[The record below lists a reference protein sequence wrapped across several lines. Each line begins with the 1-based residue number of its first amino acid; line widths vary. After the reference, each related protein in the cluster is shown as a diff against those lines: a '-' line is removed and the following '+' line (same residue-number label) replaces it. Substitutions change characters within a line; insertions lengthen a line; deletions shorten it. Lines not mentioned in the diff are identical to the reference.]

1 MNITFYG
8 AVRTVTG
15 SMHLLEANGKRI
27 LLDCG
32 LRQGKRKESFECN
45 RNLPF
50 IPDSIDALVL
60 SHAHIDHSGNIP
72 TLVKLGFKNPIFT
85 TPATTDLC
93 EIMLLDSGHI
103 QERDVEFVNKIRA
116 RQKKNPFEPLY
127 TQEDATK
134 AMEYFNP
141 IPYETPTEIF
151 PGIEVTYHDA
161 GHLLGSSVT
170 TFDIKE
176 NGTKKRLTFTGDLG
190 RKNLPILRDP
200 TPIKQT
206 DYLITESTYGDRLHP
221 AEDDVKEHL
230 ARLVTKIVLGKG
242 KLIIPA
248 FSVGRTQNIVYFLNQ
263 LYQEG
268 RIPEIPVFVDSPLST
283 RATEVFERHEDIY
296 DKETVRFMMEGTEPF
311 TFKTLRYTADVE
323 ESKNINRMD
332 GPMVIISASGMCES
346 GRILHHLKNNVENS
360 HNIVLIVGYQAEHT
374 LGRRLVDGISPV
386 RIFGEEYNVYADIEI
401 IEALSS
407 HADQNEF
414 IDYFDNIESKMEK
427 AFIVHGEIERSETLA
442 GILKSR
448 YGCEAVV
455 PEAGQTFEI

>member
-1 MNITFYG
+1 M
-8 AVRTVTG
+8 A
-15 SMHLLEANGKRI
+15 
-27 LLDCG
+27 
-32 LRQGKRKESFECN
+32 Q
-45 RNLPF
+45 
-50 IPDSIDALVL
+50 
-60 SHAHIDHSGNIP
+60 
-72 TLVKLGFKNPIFT
+72 
-85 TPATTDLC
+85 
-93 EIMLLDSGHI
+93 
-103 QERDVEFVNKIRA
+103 
-116 RQKKNPFEPLY
+116 
-127 TQEDATK
+127 
-134 AMEYFNP
+134 
-141 IPYETPTEIF
+141 
-151 PGIEVTYHDA
+151 
-161 GHLLGSSVT
+161 
-170 TFDIKE
+170 
-176 NGTKKRLTFTGDLG
+176 KKRLTFTGDLG

-427 AFIVHGEIERSETLA
+427 AFIVHGDIERSETLA

-448 YGCEAVV
+448 YGCETVV